1 MPYYRFKPGDIL
13 NNRIRVFPKFSFS
26 FYDTRVYYNNRPQL
40 TGSHGQVNVDHVG
53 LGDLSLYEM
62 NIDRLS
68 GELVYP
74 FVTKDSSM
82 SSLKTISTTTFSEF
96 VYSDKIT
103 GSYPLSASVTKE
115 YYGAGISRNYVD
127 ALKNTLD
134 YYKTLSPHYEY
145 SSSAVVGQPSGDGI
159 SKGTQELG
167 LLCVPSIFYGSSI
180 KKGTLDLK
188 FYITGTLVGQLN
200 DLYKNG
206 ELIQV
211 GPPGSVGSGSVA
223 GVALYNE
230 GFLVLTGSWDLRGAT
245 GDFPGATLKY
255 KHGVA
260 DTSKWVHFGVD
271 ASSSMASH
279 PAGTLPS
286 ASFTMDYEGVNY
298 IPTLTMFAHAPKGK
312 INHSNNPT
320 YILETQSASV
330 ADPNETTTSPLRYVE
345 GKKIQIKNVVSSAYD
360 NYEEP
365 FEKHTFISK
374 VGIFDKDKN
383 LIAIAK
389 LARPVK
395 KTEDREYTFKLKLDI

>member
-13 NNRIRVFPKFSFS
+13 NNRIRAFPKFSFS
-26 FYDTRVYYNNRPQL
+26 FYDARVYYNNKPQL
-40 TGSHGQVNVDHVG
+40 TGSHGQVNIGHVDV
-53 LGDLSLYEM
+53 GDLSLYEM

-96 VYSDKIT
+96 AYSDEIT

-115 YYGAGISRNYVD
+115 YYAAGISRNYVD

-145 SSSAVVGQPSGDGI
+145 SSSAVVGQPSGAGI

-188 FYITGTLVGQLN
+188 FYVTGTLVGQLN

-286 ASFTMDYEGVNY
+286 ASFTMD
-298 IPTLTMFAHAPKGK
+298 
-312 INHSNNPT
+312 
-320 YILETQSASV
+320 
-330 ADPNETTTSPLRYVE
+330 
-345 GKKIQIKNVVSSAYD
+345 
-360 NYEEP
+360 
-365 FEKHTFISK
+365 
-374 VGIFDKDKN
+374 
-383 LIAIAK
+383 
-389 LARPVK
+389 
-395 KTEDREYTFKLKLDI
+395 